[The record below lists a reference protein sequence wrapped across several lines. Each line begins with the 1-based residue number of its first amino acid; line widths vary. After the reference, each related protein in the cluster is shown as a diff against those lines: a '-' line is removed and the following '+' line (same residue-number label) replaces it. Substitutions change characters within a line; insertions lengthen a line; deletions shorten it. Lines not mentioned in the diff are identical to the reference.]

1 MSVSAPA
8 ATSLAPSLATPGAP
22 QRPAAT
28 ALPAATTVAAP
39 GPGMEDLARAELVAL
54 LTRLTGAAEG
64 ALETPVPGLWIH
76 RVTRPGGPQ
85 HVLQQSAFAVIAQ
98 GAKRLLIGDEV
109 YEYDPMHYLVSSV
122 DLPVVSKVSLFS
134 ASQPYLGMRLEL
146 DPEEIGALIGD
157 EHLPPP
163 APMDA
168 TRGMYVQRLDATLL
182 DVVLRLLRLLETP
195 RDIPILAPLVRRE
208 LLYRLLMNG
217 QGTLLRQTALK
228 DSQMHRIARAI
239 RILRERFAQPL
250 RVEALARD
258 LHMSPSSLH
267 FHFKEVTAMSPLQYQ
282 KQLRLQEA
290 RRLMLA
296 GDVTV
301 AMAAHTVGYE
311 STSQFSREYS
321 RQYGVPPLRDKK
333 RWQEE
338 AMR

>member
-1 MSVSAPA
+1 MSSTAQLSPPSLMTTLPVSVPA
-8 ATSLAPSLATPGAP
+8 APS
-22 QRPAAT
+22 R
-28 ALPAATTVAAP
+28 
-39 GPGMEDLARAELVAL
+39 EDPARAELVTL
-54 LTRLTGAAEG
+54 LTRLTGDLEG
-64 ALETPVPGLWIH
+64 STDTAVPGLSIH
-76 RVTRPGGPQ
+76 RICHPGTPK

-98 GAKRLLIGDEV
+98 GSKRLLIGDEV

-122 DLPVVSKVSLFS
+122 DLPVLSKVSVFS
-134 ASQPYLGMRLEL
+134 PTQPYLGMRLAI

-163 APMDA
+163 APADA
-168 TRGMYVQRLDATLL
+168 SRGMYVQRLDATLL

-217 QGTLLRQTALK
+217 QGTLLRQSALK
-228 DSQMHRIARAI
+228 DSQLHRVARAI
-239 RILRERFAQPL
+239 RLLRERYAQPL
-250 RVEALARD
+250 RVESLARD
-258 LHMSPSSLH
+258 LHMSASSLH

-290 RRLMLA
+290 RRLMIA

-301 AMAAHTVGYE
+301 AMAAHAVGYE

-321 RQYGVPPLRDKK
+321 RLFGAPPLRDKK
-333 RWQEE
+333 RWIDEG
-338 AMR
+338 MV